1 MKKYVLLAVAALV
14 GLAAVSCKSE
24 EKEAEDA
31 LNIVGTTINVGKDAA
46 SPVISFKANKAW
58 TATSDS
64 PWIVPAQTSGE
75 AG

>member
-1 MKKYVLLAVAALV
+1 MKKYVLLAVADLV

-46 SPVISFKANKAW
+46 SPVISFKANKASQIF
-58 TATSDS
+58 AL
-64 PWIVPAQTSGE
+64 G
-75 AG
+75 